1 MRESTKT
8 GQMGLGLRVLIA
20 LLVLTAIE
28 LPIAFRVPRPVP
40 YLLMINLGDA
50 WLILEYFMHLSQM
63 WRPEE

>member
-1 MRESTKT
+1 MREPTKT
-8 GQMGLGLRVLIA
+8 GQLGLGLRVLIA

-40 YLLMINLGDA
+40 YLLMINLVDA
-50 WLILEYFMHLSQM
+50 WLILEYFMHISQM